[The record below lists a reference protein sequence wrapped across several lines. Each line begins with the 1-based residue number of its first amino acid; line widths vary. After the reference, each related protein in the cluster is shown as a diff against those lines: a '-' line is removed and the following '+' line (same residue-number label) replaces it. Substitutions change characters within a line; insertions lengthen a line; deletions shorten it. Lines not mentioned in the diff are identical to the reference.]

1 MPLSGGLSGLI
12 PFPLIAG
19 AVEPGAAVLAATL
32 YFWQLPHFLSLAWL
46 CREDY
51 MRGKYAMLPRF
62 DASGRRTAACAL
74 RNSLYMLPIGAF
86 AVWVSMMPNPRT
98 TVCMV
103 ITFCTHLHLQN
114 RLEIPGL

>member
-1 MPLSGGLSGLI
+1 M
-12 PFPLIAG
+12 
-19 AVEPGAAVLAATL
+19 LAATL

-51 MRGKYAMLPRF
+51 MRGNYAMLPRF

-86 AVWVSMMPNPRT
+86 AVWVSMLPNWIAM
-98 TVCMV
+98 VCMAV
-103 ITFCTHLHLQN
+103 TFHTYVHIRNRVSNTWAVWKQN
-114 RLEIPGL
+114 CIE